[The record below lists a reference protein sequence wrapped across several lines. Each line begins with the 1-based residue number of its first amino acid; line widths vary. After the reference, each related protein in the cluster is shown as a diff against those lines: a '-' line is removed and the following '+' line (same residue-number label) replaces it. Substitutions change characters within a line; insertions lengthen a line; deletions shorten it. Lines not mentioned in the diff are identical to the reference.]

1 MNTNHYLE
9 LKLKDQRIGFG
20 DLVCSVGLSCF
31 LVLFFSISALAQGGA
46 SSAAKGEAFASP
58 DAAVEALVAAAEKYD
73 EPSLIQILGPN
84 SYDIIHTG
92 EPVADRETV
101 TGFAAQARAKKAI
114 SYEPKTRSRAL
125 LNIGDDNWPFPV
137 PIVKVG
143 NKWYFDTGAG
153 REEILYRRIGRNEFD
168 AIDICRGY
176 VEAQHDYALE
186 KHDGALVNQYAQRLI
201 STPGKHDGLAWQ
213 NADGTWGGTVGEAA
227 AKEIERT
234 YTGTPAPYHGYYFK
248 ILKGQGAAA
257 PLGKLD
263 YMIKGAMIGGFA
275 LIAYPS
281 IYKVTGVKTFM
292 VSQDGVVYE
301 KDLGPGTQQAALS
314 IELFNPDLTWNPVK
328 DE

>member
-1 MNTNHYLE
+1 MNTNNYSK
-9 LKLKDQRIGFG
+9 LKLGNQRINFREI
-20 DLVCSVGLSCF
+20 VCSLGLCLF
-31 LVLFFSISALAQGGA
+31 VLLFSIPVPAQGKSPKA
-46 SSAAKGEAFASP
+46 EAFVSP
-58 DAAVEALVAAAEKYD
+58 DAAADALVAAAEKYD
-73 EPSLIQILGPN
+73 EPALIQILGPN

-101 TGFAAQARAKKAI
+101 TGFATLARAKMAI
-114 SYEPKTRSRAL
+114 SYEPKTRGRAV
-125 LNIGDDNWPFPV
+125 LNIGDDQWPFPV
-137 PIVKVG
+137 PIVKVA
-143 NKWYFDTGAG
+143 NKWYFDTNAG

-213 NADGTWGGTVGEAA
+213 NPDGTWGGTVGEEA

-301 KDLGPGTQQAALS
+301 KDLGPGTQQAALA
-314 IELFNPDLTWNPVK
+314 IDLFNPDLTWTPVK

>member
-1 MNTNHYLE
+1 MFRGTFAPRRSFSRYLSWAG
-9 LKLKDQRIGFG
+9 KP
-20 DLVCSVGLSCF
+20 
-31 LVLFFSISALAQGGA
+31 A
-46 SSAAKGEAFASP
+46 SPAKGEAFASP

-73 EPSLIQILGPN
+73 EPALIQILGPN
-84 SYDIIHTG
+84 SYDLIHTG

-101 TGFAAQARAKKAI
+101 TGFAAQARAKMAI
-114 SYEPKTRSRAL
+114 SYEPKTRSRTL

-137 PIVKVG
+137 PIVKVAS
-143 NKWYFDTGAG
+143 KWYFDTQAG
-153 REEILYRRIGRNEFD
+153 RDEILYRRIGRNEFD

-201 STPGKHDGLAWQ
+201 STVGKHDGLAWQ
-213 NADGTWGGTVGEAA
+213 NADGTWGGSVSEKA

-301 KDLGPGTQQAALS
+301 KDLGPGTQQAALA
-314 IELFNPDLTWNPVK
+314 IDLFNPDLTWTPVK